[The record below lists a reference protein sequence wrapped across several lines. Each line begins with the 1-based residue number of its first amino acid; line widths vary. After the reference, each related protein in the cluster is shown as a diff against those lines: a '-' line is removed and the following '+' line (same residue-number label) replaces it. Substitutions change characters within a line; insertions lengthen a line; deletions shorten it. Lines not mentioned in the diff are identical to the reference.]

1 MRNVKRRLSSPLRF
15 VIAGVVV
22 VLIVPFYRL
31 VVHVNPTTVA
41 LSFLLAVLV
50 VSATWGLR
58 YAVFIA
64 LLATALFNFYFLP
77 PVGTFT
83 IADPQNW
90 IALAA
95 FLVTAII
102 ASQLAER
109 ARRQA
114 AEANRRRREVERLYS
129 FSQKLLIADNVAE
142 LLNALPAH
150 VVDSF
155 GVDEAAIF
163 VTGRDNVY
171 RSRPEIR
178 TIDLQQLRAVSA
190 RGDPMVDPDRRLWL
204 MPLRLGVRTVG
215 AIGIS
220 GGMLSRETREAIST
234 LAAISIERASAVEKL
249 SQAEAAR
256 ESENLRSALLDS
268 VTHEF
273 RTPLTAIKAAA
284 TSLLSGPNL
293 SQEQSRDLLAVI
305 DEETDRLNHLVEEAA
320 EMARLDAGQVD
331 LRAEDSSIE
340 APITAA
346 VEQSRQV
353 LAGHPVEVVIA
364 PELPPLRMDV
374 ERIKA
379 VLQQLLENAGKYS
392 PPGSPVRIT
401 AETQNGSILVSVSDR
416 GPGIDS
422 FEQSLIF
429 DKFYRGREH
438 RSTVQGTGMGL
449 AIARA
454 IVEAHGGTIRVT
466 SQLGLGSV
474 FSFTLPL
481 RNAARA
487 S

>member
-1 MRNVKRRLSSPLRF
+1 MRFLIAAAIVILLVPL
-15 VIAGVVV
+15 
-22 VLIVPFYRL
+22 YRM

-41 LSFLLAVLV
+41 LSFLLAILV

-58 YAVFIA
+58 YAVFMAI
-64 LLATALFNFYFLP
+64 LATAVFNFYFLP

-129 FSQKLLIADNVAE
+129 FSQKLLIADNVVE
-142 LLNALPAH
+142 LLNALPAY

-155 GVDEAAIF
+155 AVDEAAIF

-171 RSRPEIR
+171 RSRPDIR
-178 TIDLQQLRAVSA
+178 ALQVEQLKAVTA
-190 RGDPMVDPDRRLWL
+190 RGDPVVDPEHRLWL

-215 AIGIS
+215 AIGIA
-220 GGMLSRETREAIST
+220 GGLLSRETREAISS
-234 LAAISIERASAVEKL
+234 LAAIAIERASAVEKL

-273 RTPLTAIKAAA
+273 RTPLTSIKAAA
-284 TSLLSGPNL
+284 TSLLSDRNL
-293 SQEQSRDLLAVI
+293 SPEQNRDLLAVI

-320 EMARLDAGQVD
+320 EMARLDAGQVE
-331 LRAEDSSIE
+331 LRAEEASIE
-340 APITAA
+340 IPISAA
-346 VEQSRQV
+346 LEESHQV
-353 LAGHPVEVVIA
+353 LAGHPVEVVVA
-364 PELPPLRMDV
+364 PQLPLLRMDV

-401 AETQNGSILVSVSDR
+401 AEVRDGAIAVSVSDR

-429 DKFYRGREH
+429 DKFYRGRGH
-438 RSTVQGTGMGL
+438 RSTIQGTGMGL
-449 AIARA
+449 AIAKA
-454 IVEAHGGTIRVT
+454 IVEAHGGTINVT
-466 SQLGLGSV
+466 SQLGQGSV
-474 FSFTLPL
+474 FSFALPV
-481 RNAARA
+481 RAARHA
-487 S
+487 H

>member
-1 MRNVKRRLSSPLRF
+1 MRFLIAAAIVILLVPL
-15 VIAGVVV
+15 
-22 VLIVPFYRL
+22 YRM

-41 LSFLLAVLV
+41 LSFLLAILV

-58 YAVFIA
+58 YAVFMAI
-64 LLATALFNFYFLP
+64 LATAVFNFYFLP

-90 IALAA
+90 IALGA

-129 FSQKLLIADNVAE
+129 FSQKLLIADNVVE

-155 GVDEAAIF
+155 AVDEAAIF

-171 RSRPEIR
+171 RSRPDIR
-178 TIDLQQLRAVSA
+178 ALQVEQLKAVTA
-190 RGDPMVDPDRRLWL
+190 RGDPVVDPEHRLWL

-215 AIGIS
+215 AIGIA
-220 GGMLSRETREAIST
+220 GGLLSRETREAISS
-234 LAAISIERASAVEKL
+234 LAAIAIERASAVEKL

-273 RTPLTAIKAAA
+273 RTPLTSIKAAA
-284 TSLLSGPNL
+284 TSLLSDRNL
-293 SQEQSRDLLAVI
+293 SPEQNRDLLAVI

-320 EMARLDAGQVD
+320 EMARLDAGQVE
-331 LRAEDSSIE
+331 LRAEEASIE
-340 APITAA
+340 IPISAA
-346 VEQSRQV
+346 LEESHQV
-353 LAGHPVEVVIA
+353 LAGHPVEVVVA
-364 PELPPLRMDV
+364 PQLPLLRMDV

-401 AETQNGSILVSVSDR
+401 AEGGDGAIAVSVSDR

-429 DKFYRGREH
+429 DKFYRGRGH
-438 RSTVQGTGMGL
+438 RSTIQGTGMGL
-449 AIARA
+449 AIAKA
-454 IVEAHGGTIRVT
+454 IVEAHGGTINVT
-466 SQLGLGSV
+466 SQLGQGSV
-474 FSFTLPL
+474 FSFALPV
-481 RNAARA
+481 RAARHA
-487 S
+487 H

>member
-1 MRNVKRRLSSPLRF
+1 MRFLIAAAIVILLVPL
-15 VIAGVVV
+15 
-22 VLIVPFYRL
+22 YRM

-41 LSFLLAVLV
+41 LSFLLAILV

-58 YAVFIA
+58 YAVFMAI
-64 LLATALFNFYFLP
+64 LATAVFNFYFLP

-129 FSQKLLIADNVAE
+129 FSQKLLIADNVVE
-142 LLNALPAH
+142 LLNALPAY

-155 GVDEAAIF
+155 AVDEAAIF

-171 RSRPEIR
+171 RSRPDIR
-178 TIDLQQLRAVSA
+178 ALQVEQLKAVTA
-190 RGDPMVDPDRRLWL
+190 RGDPVVDPEHRLWL

-215 AIGIS
+215 AIGIA
-220 GGMLSRETREAIST
+220 GGLLSRETREAISS
-234 LAAISIERASAVEKL
+234 LAAIAIERASAVEKL

-273 RTPLTAIKAAA
+273 RTPLTSIKAAA
-284 TSLLSGPNL
+284 TSLLSDRNL
-293 SQEQSRDLLAVI
+293 SPEQNRDLLAVI

-320 EMARLDAGQVD
+320 EMARLDAGQVE
-331 LRAEDSSIE
+331 LRAEEASIE
-340 APITAA
+340 IPISAA
-346 VEQSRQV
+346 LEESHQV
-353 LAGHPVEVVIA
+353 LAGHPVEVVVA
-364 PELPPLRMDV
+364 PQLPLLRMDV

-401 AETQNGSILVSVSDR
+401 AEGRDGAITVSVSDR

-429 DKFYRGREH
+429 DKFYRGRGH
-438 RSTVQGTGMGL
+438 RSTIQGTGMGL
-449 AIARA
+449 AIAKA
-454 IVEAHGGTIRVT
+454 IVEAHGGTINVT
-466 SQLGLGSV
+466 SQLGQGSV
-474 FSFTLPL
+474 FSFALPV
-481 RNAARA
+481 RAATHA
-487 S
+487 H